1 MYKAPQTQV
10 VVKAPAVK
18 GVAPVVPTSLVARPG
33 K

>member
-1 MYKAPQTQV
+1 MYKAPQTQSI
-10 VVKAPAVK
+10 VKGQAVK